1 MTYFDF
7 LFSQLF
13 MTKLAEYD
21 YKPEYDEV
29 YDDLIFFKNKY
40 EFKQIIYDNQNKS
53 EYDCIN
59 DFLRVQLTPYI
70 IKKYTDE

>member
-13 MTKLAEYD
+13 MKKLEEYD

-29 YDDLIFFKNKY
+29 YNLINYYIMEYNKSDY
-40 EFKQIIYDNQNKS
+40 SKQNKS
-53 EYDCIN
+53 EYDCID
-59 DFLRVQLTPYI
+59 DFLRAERFPYI
-70 IKKYTDE
+70 MKKYSDE